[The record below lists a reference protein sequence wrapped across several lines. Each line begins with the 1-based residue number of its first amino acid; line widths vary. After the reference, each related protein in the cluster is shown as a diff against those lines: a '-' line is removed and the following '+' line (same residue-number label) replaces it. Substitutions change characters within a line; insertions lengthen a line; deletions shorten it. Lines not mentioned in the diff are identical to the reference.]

1 MAIGNILGKI
11 GQGVATGARVVGDV
25 AAPLGKAVAN
35 EEAGYAPQIAQ
46 EQREHQQKMQDAALD
61 VQSKAL
67 EQQLEYGQKYGTL
80 TPQQQQEY
88 VDKITGL
95 YSHPR
100 HAATLMEK
108 LRKAIHPNGAY
119 AQAPQPPLPM
129 GIPAGG
135 TNAADERGKLTSLTD
150 EDELKKQQA
159 LGSVDWFKKNMLPM
173 FPADQ
178 QANKLNEYI
187 DHINGITQGIPKPPK
202 GFKPIEQNGIA
213 AGLTD
218 EDTGKQYTAA
228 DLSAAGSAPPEAKK
242 FWSGI
247 SDAEAKKAADEERK
261 AEEAEKRQER
271 AFSHAFAMQES
282 SIRNAIT
289 KGDYD
294 AARKEV
300 NKSDESYQAALD
312 RASTMD
318 KAAIKAKQGDQQ
330 AMFAVLSNHIA
341 MTLQQPQVSA
351 RPTKAMFD
359 EAANSLP
366 WMQKIGKQ
374 FDSDGYLVGITLS
387 PDQIDK
393 MVDLGH
399 QKAET
404 EKEHVD
410 RVRAEFSDDLN
421 PTDSQG
427 KTIKKTG
434 AKRVGSMLPKTGA
447 APKGTVSLAKARNL
461 PQYKGKSDADITA
474 AAKALGYTV
483 KP

>member
-119 AQAPQPPLPM
+119 AQAPQPPLPNGVPEGGTLAADDANKLSFLQKTDDQKMQDSMKEVDFWTQKLKAAGLPDDQINAARNEAIERAM
-129 GIPAGG
+129 GAQNMVAPPKSAKLDIQGGVLVGGTDEHGRTFTNKQIQSGEAGG
-135 TNAADERGKLTSLTD
+135 ELKSMSDDFQKGEKDKVDAAE
-150 EDELKKQQA
+150 KKQQ
-159 LGSVDWFKKNMLPM
+159 
-173 FPADQ
+173 Q
-178 QANKLNEYI
+178 
-187 DHINGITQGIPKPPK
+187 H
-202 GFKPIEQNGIA
+202 
-213 AGLTD
+213 
-218 EDTGKQYTAA
+218 
-228 DLSAAGSAPPEAKK
+228 
-242 FWSGI
+242 
-247 SDAEAKKAADEERK
+247 DAEL
-261 AEEAEKRQER
+261 EKRQER
-271 AFSHAFAMQES
+271 AEAAMAERQNRSEGFQES
-282 SIRNAIT
+282 MLGKREQEEAYRKIDEQADNAKALVDTYKSQYAQPGNHSATDTALIADYT
-289 KGDYD
+289 SVLAKGGRKTQAELQMAREIGNFKLNAEQRMKKLHTGELPDELRKMYLDYMD
-294 AARKEV
+294 AAA
-300 NKSDESYQAALD
+300 KSERSSADE
-312 RASTMD
+312 
-318 KAAIKAKQGDQQ
+318 IK
-330 AMFAVLSNHIA
+330 
-341 MTLQQPQVSA
+341 P
-351 RPTKAMFD
+351 
-359 EAANSLP
+359 
-366 WMQKIGKQ
+366 
-374 FDSDGYLVGITLS
+374 
-387 PDQIDK
+387 
-393 MVDLGH
+393 DLGG
-399 QKAET
+399 
-404 EKEHVD
+404 
-410 RVRAEFSDDLN
+410 S
-421 PTDSQG
+421 
-427 KTIKKTG
+427 TG

-474 AAKALGYTV
+474 AAKAFGYTV